1 METYRIRY
9 VSGDNP
15 APALELVCN
24 FMGVGLREARELV
37 GTRGVILDN
46 VSAAEARRVT
56 ERFAAIGAEV
66 EVEPIWRRVY
76 AYDPRDPA
84 RADQVIQRL
93 RAGAGE
99 LVIDEGQLGALVEG
113 EPQLFADKRLTERR
127 LLVELDR
134 WRARGL
140 QLADSEIQIVE
151 ALSERD
157 LALETALRNNPDD
170 VAAHLI
176 YGDLLQT
183 RGDARGQ
190 LIALQHARSLA
201 CGTKLTQLEARE
213 RDLLARHASHLFGPL
228 RSVAQAVV
236 VRWSLG
242 FIDAA
247 FIGVG
252 RGRAILAPL
261 QALSDLL
268 RLPIAARMTSLGVT
282 SALLSRAQL
291 EPVLCSSE
299 VVACLRELEL
309 GDHVADAGFA
319 LPARPEPAPSR
330 RQLGSAREHPSLTR
344 LWSHLRKLEKLI
356 LHSDQPPLHE
366 LHSPTLEHLELHMNG
381 LRESSSR
388 RFVPGRLPRLR
399 TLALEFAN
407 ADRVSPAAFADLL
420 ALPELDGVT
429 EVTLRLPNNPIPF
442 ALADVLASIPRLATL
457 ASLDLSRCVVDER
470 AMQAITH
477 ARDRGRLP
485 NGLLMPTL
493 LPPPT

>member
-9 VSGDNP
+9 LGSENP
-15 APALELVCN
+15 APALELVCK
-24 FMGVGLREARELV
+24 FTGVGLREARELV

-56 ERFAAIGAEV
+56 ERFAAVGAEI
-66 EVEPIWRRVY
+66 EVEPIWRHVH
-76 AYDPRDPA
+76 AYDPRSPA
-84 RADQVIQRL
+84 RADQIIQRL

-99 LVIDEGQLGALVEG
+99 LAIDEGQLGALVEG
-113 EPQLFADKRLTERR
+113 EPQLFADERLTERR
-127 LLVELDR
+127 VVVELER

-140 QLADSEIQIVE
+140 ELAASEIEIVE

-157 LALETALRNNPDD
+157 LALEARLRDNPDD
-170 VAAHLI
+170 VATHLI

-190 LIALQHARSLA
+190 LIALQHAREQASGANLA
-201 CGTKLTQLEARE
+201 QLEARE
-213 RDLLARHASHLFGPL
+213 RDILERHASHLFGPL
-228 RSVAQAVV
+228 RRVADAVV
-236 VRWSLG
+236 VRWSRG

-252 RGRAILAPL
+252 RGRAFLAPL
-261 QALSDLL
+261 QTLTDLL

-282 SALLSRAQL
+282 SALLSRQQL
-291 EPVLCSSE
+291 EPALCNSE

-309 GDHVADAGFA
+309 GDHVANA
-319 LPARPEPAPSR
+319 
-330 RQLGSAREHPSLTR
+330 GSARATMTLTR
-344 LWSHLRKLEKLI
+344 LWSHLRRLHKLI

-381 LRESSSR
+381 LRDSSSR

-399 TLALEFAN
+399 TLTLEFAY
-407 ADRVSPAAFADLL
+407 AERISPAAFADLL
-420 ALPELDGVT
+420 GLPELDGVT
-429 EVTLRLPNNPIPF
+429 EVTLRLPNDPIPF
-442 ALADVLASIPRLATL
+442 ALADVLASVPRLATL

-470 AMQAITH
+470 AMEAITH

-485 NGLLMPTL
+485 DGLLMPKL
-493 LPPPT
+493 RPS